1 MKKLLNQIDIL
12 EDENII
18 MHLDNEKLERIL
30 RLIH

>member
-1 MKKLLNQIDIL
+1 MRKLFTQIDIL
-12 EDENII
+12 EDDNII

>member
-1 MKKLLNQIDIL
+1 MRKVFNQIDIL
-12 EDENII
+12 DDENII